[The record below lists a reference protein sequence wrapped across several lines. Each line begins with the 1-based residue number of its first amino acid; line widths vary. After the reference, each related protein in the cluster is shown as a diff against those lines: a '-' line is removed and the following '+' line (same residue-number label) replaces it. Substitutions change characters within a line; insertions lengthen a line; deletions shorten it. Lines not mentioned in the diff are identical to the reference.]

1 MLNLVGNG
9 CRADCGDVAFGGDLI
24 EGSDFE
30 LPPGWLLFS
39 ARSQWSV
46 PTNFGPS
53 RCECAVPSPTP
64 PYLKL
69 RTPEAADVSRPDVA
83 DLHCLADLCQ
93 AFAEATGFPLRYV
106 PEPEPTDDLDL
117 LWSAPVNPGVGVPP
131 GHLRIDLSSTP
142 ASGETWRVDWHAA
155 EKLASAIG
163 ELVNEAVAARHALWQ
178 REAELA
184 AGVPVTQ
191 HADEEAHLAVRLE
204 ATLQAGANAIQADSV
219 ALYLLDEATSQLKLR
234 AAWGMPLEKFREP
247 ARVLSQQMADL
258 EALLGHAVALESRED
273 MVGPWRSP
281 EPAAAALC
289 VPVSSPTIPLGTLWF
304 YNQRERAF
312 SDEQT
317 NIAEVVA
324 SKIASD
330 LDRAVLMEREAA
342 RSQVDKDILSAKRSQ
357 EHQLP
362 VTPPPLAGWNVGGWA
377 SQASSL
383 GGAFYDWRMI
393 DDNTLLVMLGDACDG
408 GIDAALSSA
417 ALRATLRTNDRLPL
431 DLSAMIDKAN
441 RVLWES
447 SAGGWWAGLW
457 LGHINLKE
465 GRCDFASAGRPS
477 ALWLRQDSWLSLVKP
492 NEPLGFEPIIT
503 PQPKQ
508 IILTP
513 GESLVVCNRGIMDAT
528 NERGRGMDEA
538 ALARSV
544 LAEIS
549 QPPER
554 LIDIVCDRL
563 AAHAVHPEQCD
574 RSILVIKRI

>member
-1 MLNLVGNG
+1 MPHV
-9 CRADCGDVAFGGDLI
+9 
-24 EGSDFE
+24 
-30 LPPGWLLFS
+30 
-39 ARSQWSV
+39 
-46 PTNFGPS
+46 
-53 RCECAVPSPTP
+53 TP

-69 RTPEAADVSRPDVA
+69 RTAETTDVVRPDVA
-83 DLHCLADLCQ
+83 DLPCVADLCQ

-142 ASGETWRVDWHAA
+142 ASGETWRIDWHAA
-155 EKLASAIG
+155 EKLATAIG
-163 ELVNEAVAARHALWQ
+163 ELVNEAVAARYALWQ

-184 AGVPVTQ
+184 AGVPVSA
-191 HADEEAHLAVRLE
+191 HANEEAHLAARLE
-204 ATLQAGANAIQADSV
+204 STLQAGAEAIQADSA

-247 ARVLSQQMADL
+247 ARMLSQQMADL
-258 EALLGHAVALESRED
+258 EALLGHAVALESRSD

-289 VPVSSPTIPLGTLWF
+289 VPVSSPTVPLGTLWF
-304 YNQRERAF
+304 FNRRERAF
-312 SDEQT
+312 TDEQT

-324 SKIASD
+324 GKISSD
-330 LDRAVLMEREAA
+330 LDRAVLMEREAV
-342 RSQVDKDILSAKRSQ
+342 RSNIDKEVSSAKRSQ

-383 GGAFYDWRMI
+383 GGAFYDWRMV
-393 DDNTLLVMLGDACDG
+393 DDSTLLVMLGDACDG

-417 ALRATLRTNDRLPL
+417 ALRAALRTNEEPPV
-431 DLSAMIDKAN
+431 DLASMLQQAN

-457 LGHINLKE
+457 AGHINLKE

-477 ALWLRQDSWLSLVKP
+477 AMWLRQDSWLSLVKS
-492 NEPLGFEPIIT
+492 NEPLGLEPIFK

-513 GESLVVCNRGIMDAT
+513 GESIVVCNRGIMDAM
-528 NERGRGMDEA
+528 NERGRPLEES
-538 ALARSV
+538 ALARS
-544 LAEIS
+544 LLTEIQ

-563 AAHAVHPEQCD
+563 AAHAVNPDQMD
-574 RSILVIKRI
+574 RSILIVKRLPE